1 MHAIDPL
8 AILALYSITQNCS
21 TLTHTCTQA
30 SLMHNMTIGILGP
43 IE

>member
-21 TLTHTCTQA
+21 TLTHTQA
-30 SLMHNMTIGILGP
+30 SLKHNMTIGILGP